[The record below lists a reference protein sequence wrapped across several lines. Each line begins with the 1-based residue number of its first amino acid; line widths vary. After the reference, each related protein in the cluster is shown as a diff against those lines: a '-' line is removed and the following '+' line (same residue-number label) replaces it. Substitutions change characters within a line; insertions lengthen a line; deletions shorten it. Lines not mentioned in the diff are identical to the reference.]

1 MSILGIALPLLGVGG
16 GVAFFVLK
24 RFFPLAFKAIG
35 AFLAAV
41 PTKVWI
47 GLAVGAVLVGGY
59 FLHQS
64 KAHGAIKAAYSSG
77 YAAGS
82 SDEDAKWQ
90 KRLDAEH
97 KAAMDWKAKADAASS
112 KITDEERARH
122 EAERDAIAARA
133 DDQRVR
139 GPGKAAAAP
148 CGRSSGLAG
157 LPASPGG
164 SVQPGSAVDAS
175 LAGLSQ
181 GQGLAVVPWDDLTTF
196 AASHDAAV
204 AENRTWRSWYA
215 REAKAWVDA
224 KAGAPKP

>member
-1 MSILGIALPLLGVGG
+1 MSILGILGISGLGIGAVGIGMAIFAPGLLANIAKSVVGFLSAIPPKGWIAIGVG
-16 GVAFFVLK
+16 
-24 RFFPLAFKAIG
+24 
-35 AFLAAV
+35 AAL
-41 PTKVWI
+41 I
-47 GLAVGAVLVGGY
+47 LGF

-64 KAHGAIKAAYSSG
+64 KAHKALAAEYARGA
-77 YAAGS
+77 

-97 KAAMDWKAKADAASS
+97 KAAMDWKAKADSASS

-148 CGRSSGLAG
+148 CGRSSGPAG

-164 SVQPGSAVDAS
+164 SVSGGSAVDAS

-215 REAKAWVDA
+215 REAKHWADV
-224 KAGAPKP
+224 KAAPPKP

>member
-16 GVAFFVLK
+16 GVAFWVLK

-47 GLAVGAVLVGGY
+47 GLAVGAVLVLG
-59 FLHQS
+59 FFVHQS
-64 KAHGAIKAAYSSG
+64 KAHKALAAEYARGA
-77 YAAGS
+77 
-82 SDEDAKWQ
+82 SDEDKAWQ

-97 KAAMDWKAKADAASS
+97 KAAMDWKARADAAAG

-139 GPGKAAAAP
+139 GPGKAAATP
-148 CGRSSGLAG
+148 CGRSGGLAG
-157 LPASPGG
+157 LPAIAGG
-164 SVQPGSAVDAS
+164 PVQPGSAVDAS

-196 AASHDAAV
+196 AANHDAAV

-215 REAKAWVDA
+215 REAKAWQDA
-224 KAGAPKP
+224 KAGVPKPR